1 MVKYT
6 VPKRFCL
13 KQPLRQIYAPERIC
27 KMNFLTDN
35 RISHILS
42 AHAHAGEFSIA
53 KVLLEALIDSAKM
66 LPFLFLAFLL
76 MEFIEHHTGERLVSF
91 LKKTGGGAGGALVGA
106 AAGCVP
112 QCGFSVAA
120 SNLYSGR
127 IITFGTL
134 IAVFISTSDEAVP
147 VLLAHPDMLGTIW
160 KLIAAKIIIAAAAG
174 IAADI
179 IIKIF
184 RLKANDDE
192 DISEICSESGCGCG
206 NHGLWYSSLKH
217 TLNIFIFILIVNILL
232 GAVMAYAGEET
243 VSRFLD
249 GMGFLQPAVAGIV
262 GLIPNCAASVVIT
275 ELYADGALTFGS
287 AVSGLCTGAGVGLA
301 VLFRANRNVKEN
313 LAVTGIIFAVG
324 VISGTILNL
333 LH

>member
-1 MVKYT
+1 
-6 VPKRFCL
+6 
-13 KQPLRQIYAPERIC
+13 
-27 KMNFLTDN
+27 MNFLTDS
-35 RISHILS
+35 RIYHTLS
-42 AHAHAGEFSIA
+42 AHSHIGEFSIPE
-53 KVLLEALIDSAKM
+53 VLLDAFIDSVKM

-147 VLLAHPDMLGTIW
+147 VLLAHPDMIGTIW
-160 KLIAAKIIIAAAAG
+160 KLIAVKIVIAALAG
-174 IAADI
+174 IAADTVI
-179 IIKIF
+179 RIF

-192 DISEICSESGCGCG
+192 SISEICTESGCGCE
-206 NHGLWYSSLKH
+206 NHGIWYSSLKH
-217 TLNIFIFILIVNILL
+217 SLNIFIFILIVNILL
-232 GAVMAYAGEET
+232 GAVMAYAGEEA

-275 ELYADGALTFGS
+275 ELYASGALTFGS
-287 AVSGLCTGAGVGLA
+287 AIAGLCTGAGVGLA
-301 VLFRANRNVKEN
+301 VLFRANKSIREN
-313 LAVTGIIFAVG
+313 LAAIGTVYAVG
-324 VISGTILNL
+324 VIAGTILNL
-333 LH
+333 F